1 MSDDCSDYSDS
12 DFDPTCNIDAALT
25 SESDNEPVAKKEHF
39 EKRDVK
45 SNTSARPSR
54 VQSSRVMKE
63 ESDSSLTQDDDF
75 LADTV
80 RPEENSLQD
89 SNWGPVSGNFL
100 IFYCPLNFGIPE
112 HLKNE
117 MADKNEPLFFE
128 LCFSEDVINMIVL
141 EINSHESTIGKLRK
155 LPLKMESLQLVYA
168 FMHSYFALPRFIR
181 RRRPGHNGR
190 PPNDGSPLRFSLQ
203 QPLYGTVM
211 KVESYFNL
219 EKNNIGPLTSV
230 MRVQKRTCDAC
241 GISDRTFRR
250 INNMS
255 EDEIN
260 KILQYQRK
268 ITTSLPLMI
277 ILPPEIDY
285 KSLKVLMRY
294 MYSGEAKVSK
304 DILNGVLKGGE
315 ILQIKGLSREKEDN
329 EKEPKVTQS
338 FSSPSSLSQN
348 LNNTPATTP
357 TPPVPS
363 PPPLVAVSAAS
374 SANAVLPSKKQE
386 RKNSTC
392 TVTSGNA
399 VGFAPSKTT
408 QKVAPTFLLVQK
420 TKDQPK
426 YENLRP
432 KQKVLNFA
440 LLQSNIQKDGNKKGK
455 PEETIVREEDIVIK
469 TEPIIKDNLQY
480 LMIKDEPVDWSEA
493 EMEVISREDE
503 YDDIQLKPEPEDP
516 MTESNS
522 MSDDKLFS
530 PLTCEL
536 CTATFT
542 IPREWESN
550 SYEND
555 TFPELMCDLCQK
567 PFHTPSEWVKHIEST
582 HTEFELHLSNKQN
595 TDGITNLK
603 TFDSPQPELSKMCLH
618 CKKTFPSNASM
629 LIHQRSHTGEKPFA
643 CEFCN
648 KLFNVKSNLLRHL
661 RTIHN
666 KHLNAAEF
674 EKIEE
679 PEKA

>member
-1 MSDDCSDYSDS
+1 MNQ
-12 DFDPTCNIDAALT
+12 P
-25 SESDNEPVAKKEHF
+25 SESCENYHLKWNHYNSYMHSCIATSLYQDSFADVALVTMDGHQMMAH
-39 EKRDVK
+39 RYVL
-45 SNTSARPSR
+45 SY
-54 VQSSRVMKE
+54 SSR
-63 ESDSSLTQDDDF
+63 
-75 LADTV
+75 
-80 RPEENSLQD
+80 
-89 SNWGPVSGNFL
+89 
-100 IFYCPLNFGIPE
+100 Y
-112 HLKNE
+112 
-117 MADKNEPLFFE
+117 MA
-128 LCFSEDVINMIVL
+128 
-141 EINSHESTIGKLRK
+141 
-155 LPLKMESLQLVYA
+155 Q
-168 FMHSYFALPRFIR
+168 
-181 RRRPGHNGR
+181 
-190 PPNDGSPLRFSLQ
+190 
-203 QPLYGTVM
+203 
-211 KVESYFNL
+211 
-219 EKNNIGPLTSV
+219 
-230 MRVQKRTCDAC
+230 
-241 GISDRTFRR
+241 
-250 INNMS
+250 
-255 EDEIN
+255 
-260 KILQYQRK
+260 ILQYQRK
-268 ITTSLPLMI
+268 LTTSLPLMI

-315 ILQIKGLSREKEDN
+315 ILQIKGLSREKDEN
-329 EKEPKVTQS
+329 EKEPKITQS
-338 FSSPSSLSQN
+338 FSNASPLSQN
-348 LNNTPATTP
+348 LTNTPATTP
-357 TPPVPS
+357 TPSVPS
-363 PPPLVAVSAAS
+363 PPPLVAVSAS
-374 SANAVLPSKKQE
+374 SSTNIVLPSKKPE
-386 RKNSTC
+386 RKNPTC
-392 TVTSGNA
+392 TVTSANA
-399 VGFAPSKTT
+399 VNFAPSKTT

-440 LLQSNIQKDGNKKGK
+440 LLQPNIQKDGKKGK

-493 EMEVISREDE
+493 EMEVISREED

-516 MTESNS
+516 TESNS

-542 IPREWESN
+542 IPREWVRHVQTHTDMLPAKRRRRNSSEGNESN

-595 TDGITNLK
+595 TDGISNLK
-603 TFDSPQPELSKMCLH
+603 TFDTPQPELSKMCLH

-643 CEFCN
+643 CEYCN